1 VSLVVLLI
9 LGIVWAVFL
18 VPQVVRW
25 RAEQTST
32 DSVGVFRDQISVLRR
47 TTPGAPYAASGP
59 IMRPPYTSKAMARRR
74 RRDILAGLCAAM
86 GATLVVGLLTG
97 SGAMLKAHVALD
109 ILCAAYVV
117 MLGRARAIAAE
128 REMKVRYLP
137 GSAADLA
144 AYYGTPEPE
153 LLLRRSGS

>member
-1 VSLVVLLI
+1 MSLVVLLI

-47 TTPGAPYAASGP
+47 TTPGAPYGAAGQV
-59 IMRPPYTSKAMARRR
+59 MRAPTISMSTARRR
-74 RRDILAGLCAAM
+74 RRDVLAGLLAGMVASL
-86 GATLVVGLLTG
+86 LVWFVTGSSMLLT
-97 SGAMLKAHVALD
+97 LHLVLD
-109 ILCAAYVV
+109 GLCAVYVV
-117 MLGRARAIAAE
+117 MLARARALAAE
-128 REMKVRYLP
+128 RELKVRYLP
-137 GSAADLA
+137 GTGDLA
-144 AYYGTPEPE
+144 AHYGHAEPE